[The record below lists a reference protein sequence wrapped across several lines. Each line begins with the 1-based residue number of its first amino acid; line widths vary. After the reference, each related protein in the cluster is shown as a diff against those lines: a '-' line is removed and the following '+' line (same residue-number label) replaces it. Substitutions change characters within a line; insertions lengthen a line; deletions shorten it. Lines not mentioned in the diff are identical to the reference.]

1 MYAIRLEPGR
11 ELEDVLFQK
20 MQEKQEEERAAQER
34 YRAGRSWLFVKIAR
48 WSLHLGFLV
57 GILIFA
63 FADIS
68 KYGELKE
75 LEEELAKR
83 PFVYDA
89 HPLIDMTVLDEARAK
104 EEERERLRSMQY
116 YAEETADTAGFDEE
130 VISKYG
136 IVIDINSSTVLAA
149 RDGRTRISPASMT
162 KIMTVLVAAEN
173 IAEDGMED
181 TFTVTPEIN
190 YYSYSHGCSN
200 AGFGDNETVKVEDL
214 FYGTIL
220 PSGADAAVSLA
231 TYVAGSHE
239 AFVDLMNQK
248 LESMG
253 LSETAHFT
261 NCVGLYDDEHYC
273 TCYDMAMILRA
284 AVANPL
290 CRQILSARTYTTSS
304 TDQHPNGIELSNWFL
319 RRAEDKPIGG
329 TITCAKTGFVKES
342 GNCAA
347 SYATDDNGCDLI
359 VVTGMSTSSWRCIYD
374 HIALYRKY
382 MPDYDPLSADTTKEE
397 AEAEGE
403 GDDQG

>member
-1 MYAIRLEPGR
+1 MYAIRLELGR
-11 ELEDVLFQK
+11 ELEDLLFRK
-20 MQEKQEEERAAQER
+20 MQAKLDEEELAREQYEIQ
-34 YRAGRSWLFVKIAR
+34 RAGFLRKAAR
-48 WSLHLGFLV
+48 FSIHVGFLI
-57 GILIFA
+57 GILFFV

-68 KYGELKE
+68 EYRELE
-75 LEEELAKR
+75 ALEEELARR
-83 PFVYDA
+83 PFVYA
-89 HPLIDMTVLDEARAK
+89 ASPLIDTTVLDEERIR
-104 EEERERLRSMQY
+104 EEERERLRSTQY
-116 YAEETADTAGFDEE
+116 FADETPETEGMSDE

-136 IVIDINSSTVLAA
+136 IVIDINNEKILAM
-149 RDGRTRISPASMT
+149 RDGKTRISPASMT

-173 IAEDGMED
+173 IAEDSLEES
-181 TFTVTPEIN
+181 FTVTPEIN

-200 AGFGDNETVKVEDL
+200 VGFADNETVRVEDL

-220 PSGADAAVSLA
+220 PSGADAAISLA

-239 AFVDLMNQK
+239 AFVDLMNKK
-248 LESMG
+248 LETLG

-261 NCVGLYDDEHYC
+261 NCVGLYDEDHYC

-284 AVANPL
+284 AIANPL
-290 CRQILSARTYTTSS
+290 CRQVLSARTYTTSS
-304 TDQHPNGIELSNWFL
+304 TDQHPDGIEISNWFL
-319 RRAEDKPIGG
+319 RRAEDKPIGA

-347 SYATDDNGCDLI
+347 SYASDDNGCDLI

-382 MPDYDPLSADTTKEE
+382 MPGYDPSAADEAKEA

-403 GDDQG
+403 AEDN